1 MLTKKGCKWSK
12 NQFVSPFY
20 VEKQTITY
28 EDKKLSSAVF
38 STKKGLLSTH
48 QSAIR
53 EAPTVFSRLPSLMA
67 ADKPCPQLQP
77 SLDHRDLEH
86 RDLDQR
92 DLDHQLVDHIQRTR
106 RESIASIFTIS
117 KNELKRVPSLVNLEA
132 HKVLMLID
140 LWYLCVYFPIFL
152 CYE

>member
-1 MLTKKGCKWSK
+1 
-12 NQFVSPFY
+12 
-20 VEKQTITY
+20 
-28 EDKKLSSAVF
+28 
-38 STKKGLLSTH
+38 
-48 QSAIR
+48 
-53 EAPTVFSRLPSLMA
+53 MA

-77 SLDHRDLEH
+77 SLDHRDLDH

-132 HKVLMLID
+132 HKVCTLHM
-140 LWYLCVYFPIFL
+140 Y
-152 CYE
+152 